1 MVSSAL
7 DPWHK
12 WSRKK
17 AFPRIVGSILSL
29 KIRAIRTLHTKSG
42 LFSFILFLRY
52 NNSTKCSVVYK
63 RLCFMSLFWVDRIKS
78 GVVSIDI
85 YVYDFFFCYRI
96 CFSGYIH
103 QGLGSFLATAYKVL
117 ILHCS
122 GFSVGKGKWPCY
134 TVKGPRFR
142 FHICSILNK
151 KLEARDIHLYVCTVL
166 CARSYTY
173 FHQYGNISYLA

>member
-1 MVSSAL
+1 M
-7 DPWHK
+7 
-12 WSRKK
+12 
-17 AFPRIVGSILSL
+17 GSILSL

-42 LFSFILFLRY
+42 LFFFILFLRY

-78 GVVSIDI
+78 GVVSTDI
-85 YVYDFFFCYRI
+85 YMYMIFFCYRI

-103 QGLGSFLATAYKVL
+103 QGLGSLLATAYKVL

-142 FHICSILNK
+142 FYFCSILNK
-151 KLEARDIHLYVCTVL
+151 TAWSARYMYAYAQFCVHFHIYI
-166 CARSYTY
+166 Y
-173 FHQYGNISYLA
+173 FHQYDNISYFA